1 MPDASH
7 RRAIPEDAVVRESA
21 DDGVAGSAGLCGESQ
36 AGATTDATDGFGGD
50 LSQASN
56 DGCCN
61 GASEIP
67 LFIAGSCGHAAQRS
81 VGGGHHVH
89 SDVDGIHVPGGG
101 DRLVQP
107 VRVVVAIVEQPGG
120 KFLCGRVKRGVVT
133 SASDDLQYRP
143 GGSIHESFVHKPVG
157 GGRGEHQHGRQR
169 SSVGQR
175 VCRTVVVEPEVRAHL
190 PSCSSDGAVIA
201 PRVGQVS
208 SLLQSGASA
217 SKPGLPDTVGRLS
230 RQGHGSGSKAS
241 RMKGVGDGPREW
253 ASSPLRFAGAHL
265 RSDDAHSRGRTGL
278 AGARLSKKSRFVV

>member
-1 MPDASH
+1 MSDASH

-21 DDGVAGSAGLCGESQ
+21 DDGVAGSARLCGESQ

-89 SDVDGIHVPGGG
+89 SHVDGIHVPGSG

-143 GGSIHESFVHKPVG
+143 GGSIHESVVHKPVG
-157 GGRGEHQHGRQR
+157 GGRREHQHGRQR

-175 VCRTVVVEPEVRAHL
+175 VCRTLVVEPEVRAHL

-208 SLLQSGASA
+208 SILQSGASA
-217 SKPGLPDTVGRLS
+217 SRTGLPDTVGRLS
-230 RQGHGSGSKAS
+230 REGHGRRSKAS
-241 RMKGVGDGPREW
+241 GMRGIGDGPREW
-253 ASSPLRFAGAHL
+253 EDRPGWRQAI
-265 RSDDAHSRGRTGL
+265 
-278 AGARLSKKSRFVV
+278 